1 MHIHWIANSRFVS
14 LAMFLGLTVLISGNA
29 LFLQQSPHPAP
40 LFFTRGDAGSERPA
54 GPAPIPVAR
63 DAAAPDSVGRPKQRP
78 GTESVEP
85 ERQMQKGDPVTL
97 AIQQALADA
106 AYGPLTVDGIAGQET
121 ADAIRR
127 FQLDQG
133 MSVSGQI
140 DDELI
145 SRLVSVGAMAKR

>member
-1 MHIHWIANSRFVS
+1 
-14 LAMFLGLTVLISGNA
+14 
-29 LFLQQSPHPAP
+29 
-40 LFFTRGDAGSERPA
+40 
-54 GPAPIPVAR
+54 
-63 DAAAPDSVGRPKQRP
+63 
-78 GTESVEP
+78 
-85 ERQMQKGDPVTL
+85 MQKGDPVTL
-97 AIQQALADA
+97 AIQKALADA